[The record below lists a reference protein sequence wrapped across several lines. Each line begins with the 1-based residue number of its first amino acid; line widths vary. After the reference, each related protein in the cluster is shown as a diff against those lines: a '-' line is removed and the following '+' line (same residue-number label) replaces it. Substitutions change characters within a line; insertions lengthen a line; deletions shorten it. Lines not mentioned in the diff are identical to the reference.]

1 MGRYAKLS
9 RASLLHIVIE
19 SWEALVPEMEQRV
32 AHLEREVASI
42 PEILDLQ
49 ARVNESRFAALF
61 AEIDGIK
68 RKLDGVDREV
78 RALPRILAE
87 MLAERDQK
95 G

>member
-1 MGRYAKLS
+1 MAD
-9 RASLLHIVIE
+9 V
-19 SWEALVPEMEQRV
+19 EQRLEN
-32 AHLEREVASI
+32 LEREVQSI

-49 ARVNESRFAALF
+49 ARLNESRFAALF

-78 RALPRILAE
+78 KALPRILAE
-87 MLAERDQK
+87 MLAERDRK